1 MQAKVKHHKCDMS
14 QKDRDLANDFIKFLQ
29 KKYPLKKDVTII
41 FTGERYGSMSSGSR
55 TKDSE
60 LKILTKGRMNR
71 DIFRT
76 LAHEWVHEWQM
87 SVKGKKPTG
96 DIGGPIEDEANAEAG
111 SVLKKFE
118 KAFPDKEEMMYENI
132 NKKINLL
139 KEDILITEKQNIRE
153 DFLLEMKKIGIEKLP
168 YSYSAM
174 KQFVDP
180 ETMDIHYNKHYK
192 GYVKK
197 LNDAL
202 SKKNYKDVDL
212 EDIIKSIS
220 KYDTKV
226 RNNAGGAFNH
236 ALFWKMLSPKK
247 QIPKG
252 EIFNRITKQYGNIKK
267 MKDEFNEVAKE
278 RFGSGWVWLVLTKT
292 NRLKIMSTPNQ
303 DNPLMNIIKDGGYP
317 LIGLDLW
324 EHAYYLRYR
333 NKRDEYIK
341 KFWNHIN
348 WEFVNEL
355 YTSKT
360 KKSLNESSPKLV
372 FESELKTNDRLYDLC
387 QRSKKRKIENSPYCR
402 LLEFRNTIKDKYVV
416 DLINKSVLELDNFYR
431 MKNVGTFPKIIEL
444 SLINMEKTADFLKLV
459 SEFIKDKDYS
469 DDETRKILLKQKN
482 TTKVPENLDD
492 LLAYGREKEYSK
504 YEKRFV
510 GKHFNFKPTRL
521 QLNYSCG
528 DDAKEKLIDTLLKVH
543 NKQQTLEFMFFRITG
558 CLVNS
563 FRSGSYYIKAD
574 LEVHKDLTD
583 TDGNVI
589 FPSGS
594 NFEVK
599 KMDPFIDSY
608 LSEFFSIFKQSKNIT
623 QKELIGDLYNQLI
636 DKIYKWLINNKAAN
650 EYLNKV
656 KSQISGMIYEGD
668 FIVPMEYI
676 QLYWSDKGQRGCDE
690 KRLSIRFR
698 IKPEFNEIVGY
709 KYVDEDVLEV
719 KKIPV
724 PKISNGGNNERK
736 IVNCQ

>member
-1 MQAKVKHHKCDMS
+1 MKVKVKHIKCDMS
-14 QKDRDLANDFIKFLQ
+14 QEDRELANDFIKFLQ
-29 KKYPLKKDVTII
+29 KKYPLKKNVTII

-55 TKDSE
+55 TQDSE

-76 LAHEWVHEWQM
+76 LAHEWVHEWQIN
-87 SVKGKKPTG
+87 VKGKKPTNDG
-96 DIGGPIEDEANAEAG
+96 IGGPLEDEANAEAG
-111 SVLKKFE
+111 SLLKKFE
-118 KAFPDKEEMMYENI
+118 RVFPEKEELMYEGI

-139 KEDILITEKQNIRE
+139 KESILITEKQNIQKE
-153 DFLLEMKKIGIEKLP
+153 FILEMKKIGIEKLP
-168 YSYSAM
+168 YSYSAL

-252 EIFNRITKQYGNIKK
+252 EIFEKITKQYGNIKK

-317 LIGLDLW
+317 LLGLDLW

-355 YTSKT
+355 YLLKKKGSLNEATKQGGLLVNRNLNSIKSKSPNVLKRLCYTQKEGRPFCSLAKMSKLLDDDTNVELEVAMEVLDKYFRFKNVGLFPKIVELALENEGRTVNYIKLLADFIQDDKYDRYKT
-360 KKSLNESSPKLV
+360 KKILN
-372 FESELKTNDRLYDLC
+372 
-387 QRSKKRKIENSPYCR
+387 
-402 LLEFRNTIKDKYVV
+402 
-416 DLINKSVLELDNFYR
+416 
-431 MKNVGTFPKIIEL
+431 
-444 SLINMEKTADFLKLV
+444 
-459 SEFIKDKDYS
+459 
-469 DDETRKILLKQKN
+469 KQKN
-482 TTKVPENLDD
+482 TKAIPADVED
-492 LLAYGREKEYSK
+492 LLAQARTLEHQRYEEKFIGDYFDKNTTSL
-504 YEKRFV
+504 
-510 GKHFNFKPTRL
+510 RL
-521 QLNYSCG
+521 DYKCD
-528 DDAKEKLIDTLLKVH
+528 DDAKDTLF
-543 NKQQTLEFMFFRITG
+543 TLLTKIKSEKKTIDLVYEQMIRCIQKSITNG
-558 CLVNS
+558 T
-563 FRSGSYYIKAD
+563 YYLKAD
-574 LEVHKDLTD
+574 IVSKKDLKYND
-583 TDGNVI
+583 EVI
-589 FPSGS
+589 FKSGTY
-594 NFEVK
+594 FEVK

-608 LSEFFSIFKQSKNIT
+608 LSEFFSIFKESKISKFKGEYLEMYN
-623 QKELIGDLYNQLI
+623 ELIQRIYN
-636 DKIYKWLINNKAAN
+636 WLISNPDAI
-650 EYLNKV
+650 EYLNKI
-656 KSQISGMIYEGD
+656 KSQIGGIVYEYD
-668 FIVPMEYI
+668 TIVPIEYI
-676 QLYWSDKGQRGCDE
+676 DLYWSNKGQRGCDE
-690 KRLSIRFR
+690 KRLSIRFK
-698 IKPEFNEIVGY
+698 IKENINEI
-709 KYVDEDVLEV
+709 KTFRFKNSEELIPTF
-719 KKIPV
+719 KKV
-724 PKISNGGNNERK
+724 PNTEKQKVICE
-736 IVNCQ
+736 